1 MADDLASFV
10 ESMTDTNSGLPL
22 ERAGPMSERLANILG
37 SDEKARALI
46 ATAFWEC
53 FLYSPAIFRTAQ
65 KLCVGISDLV
75 TSEKIVVH
83 RPARDR
89 FDLLC
94 FAPSYEYPKGT
105 SVRVD
110 PTEEEVLQGW
120 NSLYAGQRLD
130 NWNLA
135 ARGPMLAVEVIHQGS
150 PFCIVAIPPPQT
162 EPTKPPNPCCEV
174 LVGSASS
181 TAGIVAKD
189 KSGRQGVTA
198 AYHAVGSAATATVD
212 GKTGNKVSEHIIS
225 DSCFLEM
232 TSPPATGTRGS
243 KGPMKTILPRG
254 NQAADFDGYKSK
266 LKDATITGWSPELP
280 NTTLRSQ
287 SKVYTTKV
295 TDPGDSGSALI
306 TKDDDYI
313 VGFAFER
320 SAYGSPTD
328 FSSWIWA
335 DLVFRALDL
344 EYPP

>member
-1 MADDLASFV
+1 MADLASFV
-10 ESMTDTNSGLPL
+10 ESMTDTNNGLPL
-22 ERAGPMSERLANILG
+22 ERAGPVSDRLAKILG
-37 SDEKARALI
+37 NEDKARALI
-46 ATAFWEC
+46 ATAFWES
-53 FLYSPAIFRTAQ
+53 FIYSPAIFRTAQ
-65 KLCVGISDLV
+65 KLCVGLSELI

-83 RPARDR
+83 RPSRNR

-94 FAPSYEYPKGT
+94 FAPSYEYANGRG
-105 SVRVD
+105 VRVD
-110 PTEEEVLQGW
+110 PTPDEVLQGW
-120 NSLYAGQRLD
+120 NTLYAGQRLD
-130 NWNLA
+130 SWNLA
-135 ARGPMLAVEVIHQGS
+135 ARGPMLAIEVIQQGS
-150 PFCIVAIPPPQT
+150 PFWIVAIPPPPT

-174 LVGSASS
+174 LAGSASS

-189 KSGRQGVTA
+189 KSGHQGVTA

-212 GKTGNKVSEHIIS
+212 GKTGNKVSEDIIS

-232 TSPPATGTRGS
+232 TSPPSTGNRGT

-266 LKDATITGWSPELP
+266 LKDATITGWSLELP
-280 NTTLRSQ
+280 NTTRQSQ

-320 SAYGSPTD
+320 SAYGSPTE

-335 DLVFRALDL
+335 DSVFRALNL